1 MMRKT
6 YLRIWI
12 GVIGIACSG
21 VAANAQAVDQIE
33 AKIPHE
39 FVVGG
44 KTFPPGSY
52 KVERATTSNDRELL
66 IRNVDTKESV
76 LIAPTEVESSSTDH
90 PALSFEH
97 VGDELLL
104 SKIETADHIFTISV
118 PRSEIMEAQAK
129 SHSGTSAPASAAGS
143 N

>member
-1 MMRKT
+1 MRKT
-6 YLRIWI
+6 YLRIVI
-12 GVIGIACSG
+12 GVLGIAGSG
-21 VAANAQAVDQIE
+21 VAAKAQVVDQVV

-52 KVERATTSNDRELL
+52 KVERATTSDDRELL
-66 IRNVDTKESV
+66 IHNIDTNESA

-118 PRSEIMEAQAK
+118 PRSKIVEAQAR
-129 SHSGTSAPASAAGS
+129 SHSGTSAPSSAAGS